1 MAENTSKAEQQQ
13 VKGCTGDCK
22 LCSMMQRGYCAS
34 QIGYNNMKLISAL
47 FGMVSELQSEIKAL
61 NQNNNTEELI
71 NPSQGK

>member
-1 MAENTSKAEQQQ
+1 MAENTPKTEQQQ
-13 VKGCTGDCK
+13 VRGCTGDCK

-47 FGMVSELQSEIKAL
+47 FGIVSELQTEIKAL

-71 NPSQGK
+71 NPSQAK